1 MALMCFS
8 FMYTDKVMEVINEKD
23 SLMIELETKEKDY
36 KIDPVPAIITKD
48 TIIPG
53 ITGKSIDIANS
64 YNKMRE
70 LGIFRED
77 LLEYYQ
83 TYPKILLKDNLDKY
97 IISANP
103 HKQEVALIFRLK
115 SDKELSNLLSLI
127 AKYNLKINL
136 YANTD
141 YLETNL
147 TNLDPSNIELY
158 NYGDNGNYS
167 HYNILL
173 GENIIKNKTNSLS
186 LYCLTLTK
194 DQNTLNN
201 CKKDHKYTLIPS
213 IIGNNTPYNN
223 IKANLKSGS
232 YSTINQAL
240 NYGKEIGTFP
250 FPLSYEKSLNNHLIQ
265 DGAEILLNV
274 SDLLSFLKDN

>member
-1 MALMCFS
+1 MKKIIQSIGLMALMCFS

-147 TNLDPSNIELY
+147 TNFDPSNIELY
-158 NYGDNGNYS
+158 NYGDNGTYS
-167 HYNILL
+167 HDNILL

-232 YSTINQAL
+232 LIL
-240 NYGKEIGTFP
+240 
-250 FPLSYEKSLNNHLIQ
+250 LDLNNQTLKELPTIIDFIKGKGLTFNYLSQ
-265 DGAEILLNV
+265 LLAE
-274 SDLLSFLKDN
+274 